1 MSTGLSTVIKH
12 ASFLF
17 PFICGTLLLIF
28 IKAGK
33 CEEISKIILS
43 QLTLVSLI
51 EGGEV
56 IEGGVFIPANF
67 Q

>member
-1 MSTGLSTVIKH
+1 MY
-12 ASFLF
+12 FLVHYD
-17 PFICGTLLLIF
+17 LIHR
-28 IKAGK
+28 KGD
-33 CEEISKIILS
+33 LMH
-43 QLTLVSLI
+43 TLVSLI

>member
-1 MSTGLSTVIKH
+1 MSELELSTENRIFEYCIRLPEQSSNST
-12 ASFLF
+12 ASNR
-17 PFICGTLLLIF
+17 IF
-28 IKAGK
+28 AT
-33 CEEISKIILS
+33 
-43 QLTLVSLI
+43 TLVSLI